1 MQSET
6 TAESAYASAERD
18 LAAVTAL
25 DIEELRRLRS
35 IVESSPLGV
44 IYTDASGIIT
54 YVNSRWEEISGRPA
68 AELIGTRDD
77 EIQMIDDVHA
87 VHIDEARAALIEHG
101 EWAGQFRIWR
111 PDGEIRHIRN
121 WINRVGSGRDASY
134 VSILEDVSVRTYME
148 GDADRL
154 RALVNTSEDIAFI
167 LDTRG
172 SIEYANP
179 TARIRLGIPASVR
192 DFTGVEATVV
202 MRLDADTL
210 RVYEDEALP
219 ALAERG
225 HWSGRATYIDLDGEP
240 VLTMVDV
247 SQHRGA
253 DGRTFYT
260 LKAHDITEH
269 VRLAEQL
276 ARSES
281 WFRSIVESTADGV
294 IVTAK
299 GQGIV
304 YVSAET
310 ERMSGFRADELIG
323 TRLLD
328 YLHPDMLE
336 RAAAEVAR
344 WTLDDRVPPQ
354 DVQLRRAD
362 GSYVWVEISGSPFDY
377 GTGTSRL
384 FTVRDLTQRRAL
396 EERVAQEARRF
407 TEVVHNLGDAVS
419 IVDSTGNVLYRS
431 AKAEQLF
438 GVSEAISRR
447 RATRP
452 AIVHPNDLDI
462 MATAFRSIVELPE
475 GAGAPSPVVEYRM
488 LGRDGTW
495 RFCESTLTDLRHEPA
510 VAGIVITTR
519 DITERRRSERLVHD
533 QAEFLRLVVGGA
545 PLSTTLST
553 LCDLIEQYLPHSKV
567 SMMRVEDGVL
577 NFLAGPSIPEEIAL
591 GMRSI
596 PIAPDTA
603 ACGRAA
609 ATGEQVRTADISTE
623 PALAAFAPVMLR
635 AGLRS
640 MLSTPVLDPE
650 SGETIATIGV
660 YWPDVHTPTDEE
672 RELIDTLQALA
683 GIAIDRK
690 EAEVRLAHQA
700 HHDSLTGLPN
710 RALFTEVLQIALARA
725 ARSARIDAVLFVDL
739 DRFKHVNDSLG
750 HEAGDELLVVI
761 ADRLRNAARAG
772 DTISRFGGDEFTVLC
787 EDLDPDEARRVI
799 ADVAQRV
806 LDVIAEPIELSGQTI
821 RLSGSVGVAIGGPGA
836 TPGSMLRDADA
847 AMYRAKERGK
857 ARWEIFDDELRAVTQ
872 RRLEIEIALHTAL
885 ERGEFIVE
893 YQPIVDLAAD
903 RIEGLEALVR
913 WRHPERGVVPPSDFV
928 DLAEET
934 GIIGGIGAFVLT
946 EACRQVGT
954 WMADGTVD
962 SDFSI
967 AVNLS
972 ARQFEH
978 EDIVATVRAA
988 IDDAGIAPRQ
998 LCIEV
1003 TEGTLMA
1010 NGSAEV
1016 LQRLHELGVR
1026 VAIDDF
1032 GTGYSSLYYLKR
1044 FPVDVVKIDRSF
1056 VDGLGT
1062 DADDEAIVTAVLSLG
1077 HALGLR
1083 VVAEGVETEAQLD
1096 RLVGLGCDAV
1106 QGYLVSRPVPA
1117 DEVQR
1122 SLVG

>member
-1 MQSET
+1 M

-25 DIEELRRLRS
+25 DVEELRRLRS

-44 IYTDASGIIT
+44 IYTDAFGIIT
-54 YVNSRWEEISGRPA
+54 YVNARWEEISGRSA

-87 VHIDEARAALIEHG
+87 VHIEEARDALIEHG
-101 EWAGQFRIWR
+101 EWSGQFRIWR

-121 WINRVGSGRDASY
+121 WINRVGEGRDASY
-134 VSILEDVSVRTYME
+134 VSILEDVSVRTSME

-172 SIEYANP
+172 RIEYANP
-179 TARIRLGIPASVR
+179 TARMRLGIPASVR
-192 DFTGVEATVV
+192 DFAGVDATVV
-202 MRLDADTL
+202 MRLDVHTL
-210 RVYEDEALP
+210 RVYEEQALP
-219 ALAERG
+219 ALAEHG
-225 HWSGRATYIDLDGEP
+225 HWSGRATYIDLNGQP

-276 ARSES
+276 ARSEA
-281 WFRSIVESTADGV
+281 WFRSIVESTAHGV
-294 IVTAK
+294 VVTTE
-299 GQGIV
+299 GTGIV

-323 TRLLD
+323 NGLLD
-328 YLHPDMLE
+328 FIRPDML
-336 RAAAEVAR
+336 AAAQSEVAR
-344 WTLDDRVPPQ
+344 WAPDARLAPR
-354 DVQLRRAD
+354 DVQLRCAD
-362 GSYVWVEISGSPFDY
+362 GSFIWVEISGTPFDY
-377 GTGTSRL
+377 GSGASRL
-384 FTVRDLTQRRAL
+384 FTIRDLTQRRAL

-419 IVDSTGNVLYRS
+419 IVDATGAVIYRS
-431 AKAEQLF
+431 AKAEELF
-438 GVSEAISRR
+438 GVDESIAHR
-447 RATRP
+447 RANRP
-452 AIVHPNDLDI
+452 AIVHPNDLDLL
-462 MATAFRSIVELPE
+462 ATAFRSIVEVPE

-495 RFCESTLTDLRHEPA
+495 RFCESTLTDLRHEA
-510 VAGIVITTR
+510 SVAGVVITTR
-519 DITERRRSERLVHD
+519 DITDRRRSERLVRD
-533 QAEFLRLVVGGA
+533 QAEFLRLVAGGA
-545 PLSTTLST
+545 PLNTTLST
-553 LCDLIEQYLPHSKV
+553 LCDLLEQYLPHSKV
-567 SMMRVEDGVL
+567 SMMRVEDGTL
-577 NFLAGPSIPEEIAL
+577 NFLAGPSIPEEIAN
-591 GMRSI
+591 GMRQI
-596 PIAPDTA
+596 PIDATGA

-609 ATGEQVRTADISTE
+609 AIGEQVHTLDIGAE
-623 PALAAFAPVMLR
+623 PGLAGFAPVMLR

-660 YWPDVHTPTDEE
+660 YWPEVHDPTDEE
-672 RELIDTLQALA
+672 RGLVETLQALA

-700 HHDSLTGLPN
+700 HHDALTGLPN
-710 RALFTEVLQIALARA
+710 RSLFTEVLQIALARA
-725 ARSARIDAVLFVDL
+725 GRSGRIDAVLFVDL

-750 HEAGDELLVVI
+750 HEAGDELLVAI
-761 ADRLRNAARAG
+761 AGRMRTAARAG

-787 EDLDPDEARRVI
+787 EDLDPEEVRHVI

-806 LDVIAEPIELSGQTI
+806 LDVIAEPIQLAGQTI
-821 RLSGSVGVAIGGPGA
+821 RLSGSVGVAISGPGA

-857 ARWEIFDDELRAVTQ
+857 ARWEIFDDELRAATQ

-885 ERGEFIVE
+885 ERGEFLVE
-893 YQPIVDLAAD
+893 YQPIIDLTAD

-913 WRHPERGVVPPSDFV
+913 WRHPERGIVPPGDFV

-934 GIIGGIGAFVLT
+934 GIIGGIGAFVLN

-954 WMADGTVD
+954 WMAEGTVD
-962 SDFSI
+962 TDFSI

-1010 NGSAEV
+1010 NGSAEI
-1016 LQRLHELGVR
+1016 LQCLHELGVS

-1096 RLVGLGCDAV
+1096 RLVGLGCDAA
-1106 QGYLVSRPVPA
+1106 QGYLMSRPVPA

-1122 SLVG
+1122 TLIG